1 MALLC
6 RFLKYTVIGDSQL
19 LHFTESP
26 TIETAP
32 QPIVVGEKDSDSRIS
47 FTCVVTGALSL
58 RVSWFTG
65 EKNLTNLNPSHYE
78 FDQIKNGTRVTSVLT
93 IKNPTYEDSG
103 EYSCVATIL
112 DGNAEFTAYSNTTLT
127 VIGQ

>member
-1 MALLC
+1 M
-6 RFLKYTVIGDSQL
+6 
-19 LHFTESP
+19 
-26 TIETAP
+26 
-32 QPIVVGEKDSDSRIS
+32 VGERDSDSRIS
-47 FTCVVTGALSL
+47 FTCVVTGAPSL

-78 FDQIKNGTRVTSVLT
+78 IDEIKNGNRITSVLT
-93 IKNPTYEDSG
+93 INDPTYEDSG
-103 EYSCVATIL
+103 DYSCIATIL